1 MMTQRRATRLKDIAE
16 AANVSIAAV
25 SRILRS
31 QNLEEFSPETQQ
43 RVHDVAQQL
52 GWRPNLLV
60 QGLQTGKTGTLG
72 VFVAPFDT
80 YWTGVLYGI
89 HDVLLAENRVPIVL
103 WPHALVHPTLNP
115 DPDDRPGLGRPA
127 ASIGH
132 SSVPDSMTNESGRG
146 ENNRLLRLIDRR
158 VDAIITWPLFE
169 ADAIESVTASCRRGW
184 PVVTLDFELPN
195 AAPATMVTVDEDRA
209 MQLIFEHL
217 GELDLN
223 HTAYLGLDRDQAW
236 VQRRR
241 ASFERQAKAAGHP
254 ARPDWVWKIET
265 ASAADRPRIVEL
277 LRQHPEV
284 TAVVAASDHLAL
296 QVVEAAHE
304 LGRRVPHD
312 LSVVGYG
319 NMAFDTTAMPLTT
332 IEQNP
337 YEIGATAARIALGP
351 QAQAAL
357 VQTIE
362 PRLMVRHSTTA
373 SMA

>member
-1 MMTQRRATRLKDIAE
+1 MKDIAE
-16 AANVSIAAV
+16 AADVSIAAV

-31 QNLEEFSPETQQ
+31 QKLEEFSPETQK

-89 HDVLLAENRVPIVL
+89 HDVLLAANRVPIVL
-103 WPHALVHPTLNP
+103 WPHALVHPMLNL
-115 DPDDRPGLGRPA
+115 DPEDRPGLGKTA

-132 SSVPDSMTNESGRG
+132 SPVPDSVTHEPGRG

-169 ADAIESVTASCRRGW
+169 ADAIQSVTASCHRGW
-184 PVVTLDFELPN
+184 PVVTLDFELPDD
-195 AAPATMVTVDEDRA
+195 APATMVAVDENRA

-217 GELDLN
+217 NQLKLN
-223 HTAYLGLDRDQAW
+223 HTAYLGLDRDQTW

-241 ASFERQAKAAGHP
+241 ASFERQTAAAGNP
-254 ARPDWVWKIET
+254 ARPKWIWRVET
-265 ASAADRPRIVEL
+265 ASATDRPHIVDR
-277 LRQHPEV
+277 LRRHPEV

-296 QVVEAAHE
+296 QVIEAAHE

-319 NMAFDTTAMPLTT
+319 NMVFDTTAMPLTT

-337 YEIGATAARIALGP
+337 YEIGATAARLALGP
-351 QAQAAL
+351 PTKAPR

-362 PRLMVRHSTTA
+362 PRLVVRHSTSA
-373 SMA
+373 SMV